1 MTAISRTNLIDF
13 NTDNR
18 QTENVDNDTRI
29 NIKIKKRM
37 SCFGKMFMMLFASSL
52 FVLIHILLQ
61 KLSLIK
67 NLNALIF
74 MCFFSVC
81 LPINACFVYFWK
93 DGKGFRK

>member
-1 MTAISRTNLIDF
+1 MSGISRTNLIDF

-18 QTENVDNDTRI
+18 QTETVENDTRI
-29 NIKIKKRM
+29 SIKIKKRT
-37 SCFGKMFMMLFASSL
+37 SCFAKMLVMLLASSF
-52 FVLIHILLQ
+52 FVLIHFLLQ
-61 KLSLIK
+61 QLSLIK